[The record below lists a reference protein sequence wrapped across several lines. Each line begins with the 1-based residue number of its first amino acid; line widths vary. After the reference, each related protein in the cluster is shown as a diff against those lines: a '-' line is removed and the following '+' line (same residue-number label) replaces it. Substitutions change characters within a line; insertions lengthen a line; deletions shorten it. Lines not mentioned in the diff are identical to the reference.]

1 MPIPIFDSRDLRC
14 KSPFGAVKAGET
26 VSFTLF
32 PPPGTLGAE
41 LLVFPADQWDSPRRI
56 PFSPALSEGRP
67 AWQGSFVPQEPALLF
82 YRFELFTEDGSFR
95 LLPDGQNQGILA
107 QEGDALWQLTVYD
120 GAMSTPAP
128 LQKGVLYQIFPDRF
142 CSSGSTKENVPADRK
157 FHGDWLEFPQYLP
170 DPDGEYRNNDYYGGD
185 LKGIREKLPYLSS
198 LGVTALY
205 LNPVFEAHSNHRYN
219 TADYTKIDPMLG
231 TQEDFSLLCQEAKAL
246 GMAVFLDGVFSHTGS
261 DSIYFNREGRYGEG
275 GAYRDPQSPYREW
288 YRFRQDG
295 SYQSWWNFDS
305 LPEVEEENPSY
316 QAFIL
321 DVVERWLGLG
331 ASGFRLD
338 VADELPDSFLDRLR
352 ERVKAVS
359 PEAALLGEVW
369 EDASNKVSYGQRRRY
384 LLGRQLD
391 SVMNYPFQSAI
402 LNFVRFGGGEGLLQ
416 GILTV
421 LEHYPAPVIRG
432 LMNTLSTHDTPRAIS
447 LLAGVNPEGH
457 DRVWQANHHFLSLE
471 EYAAGKR
478 RLCLA
483 SAIQYTLP
491 GIPCLYYGDEAGLS
505 GLKDPFNRTTY
516 PWGLEDTGLL
526 AHYRRLGQLRRHPA
540 LAENGSFV
548 PLFASREGCA
558 YLRQAGEHRVILS
571 VNRGSVPLAIPLP
584 AQLRDGCELFAGPAG
599 KELPGESFQIL
610 ATPEEH

>member
-82 YRFELFTEDGSFR
+82 YRFELSTEDGSFR

-107 QEGDALWQLTVYD
+107 QEGVALWQLTVYD

-142 CSSGSTKENVPADRK
+142 CSSGSTKENV
-157 FHGDWLEFPQYLP
+157 
-170 DPDGEYRNNDYYGGD
+170 
-185 LKGIREKLPYLSS
+185 PYLSS

-402 LNFVRFGGGEGLLQ
+402 LNFVRFGGGEGRRQ